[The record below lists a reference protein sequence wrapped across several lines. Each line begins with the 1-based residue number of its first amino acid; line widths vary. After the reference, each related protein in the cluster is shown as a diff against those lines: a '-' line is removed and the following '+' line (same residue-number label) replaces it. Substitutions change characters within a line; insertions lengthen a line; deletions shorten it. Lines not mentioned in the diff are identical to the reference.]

1 MTESRYNRQELV
13 SGVGV
18 DGQRRLREARV
29 AVVGVGALGCA
40 VSDQIVRG
48 GVGYLRLIDPDIP
61 EISNL
66 QRQVLIDERDVERR
80 TPKARAAAAK
90 LALAN
95 SEVDIEAHVTCLDEG
110 NAASLLDGV
119 DLVLDGTDNFA
130 ARYLI
135 NRTCRQAG
143 TPWIFGGVLGSC
155 GMSFPVLRDGPCLR
169 CALGPEPPVH
179 KTPTTEQMGVL
190 CSIVA
195 TIASLEVV
203 RALKLLCGHEVVP
216 ELALVD
222 LWNESM
228 RTIAVDRD
236 PRCPV
241 CAK

>member
-13 SGVGV
+13 KGVGV
-18 DGQRRLREARV
+18 EGQRRLREARV

-40 VSDQIVRG
+40 VCDQIVRG

-90 LALAN
+90 LTLAN
-95 SEVDIEAHVTCLDEG
+95 SEVDVEAHVDRLDEG